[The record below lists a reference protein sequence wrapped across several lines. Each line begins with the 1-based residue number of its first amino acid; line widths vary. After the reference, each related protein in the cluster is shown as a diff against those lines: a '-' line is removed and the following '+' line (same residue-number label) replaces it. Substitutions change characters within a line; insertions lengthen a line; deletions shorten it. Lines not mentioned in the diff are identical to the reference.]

1 MRIFSNYYDNLEP
14 EIREYFKIISPTFP
28 NFLIPFIETDTMQ
41 RLAQIGYFC
50 GMDYASKEVYNFKYY
65 LNRLDHSI
73 STALM
78 VWHHTYDVKQTIIA
92 LFHDAGSPAFSHVID
107 YMNDD
112 YVAMESTE
120 EHLASVLSRDTKL
133 IALLKNAGL
142 KISDLV
148 NYKDYS
154 LVDNKRPKMCADRLD
169 GIFLTSLVWTQETD
183 LKEIEALYEDIIV
196 VNNED
201 EKPEFSTL
209 DVLTADRLVE
219 LNDHINAKTHEDED
233 FYLMSLLSAM
243 VKYLIDHQ
251 VIDYV
256 DLYILNDQEGWAL
269 ILSEA
274 QKNEELA
281 EMHDIFTNL
290 ESAKIN
296 NKPAIKDRK
305 IDPLILEL
313 RYSTWW
319 SKI

>member
-1 MRIFSNYYDNLEP
+1 
-14 EIREYFKIISPTFP
+14 
-28 NFLIPFIETDTMQ
+28 
-41 RLAQIGYFC
+41 
-50 GMDYASKEVYNFKYY
+50 
-65 LNRLDHSI
+65 
-73 STALM
+73 
-78 VWHHTYDVKQTIIA
+78 
-92 LFHDAGSPAFSHVID
+92 
-107 YMNDD
+107 
-112 YVAMESTE
+112 
-120 EHLASVLSRDTKL
+120 
-133 IALLKNAGL
+133 
-142 KISDLV
+142 
-148 NYKDYS
+148 
-154 LVDNKRPKMCADRLD
+154 
-169 GIFLTSLVWTQETD
+169 
-183 LKEIEALYEDIIV
+183 
-196 VNNED
+196 
-201 EKPEFSTL
+201 
-209 DVLTADRLVE
+209 
-219 LNDHINAKTHEDED
+219 
-233 FYLMSLLSAM
+233 MSLLSAM